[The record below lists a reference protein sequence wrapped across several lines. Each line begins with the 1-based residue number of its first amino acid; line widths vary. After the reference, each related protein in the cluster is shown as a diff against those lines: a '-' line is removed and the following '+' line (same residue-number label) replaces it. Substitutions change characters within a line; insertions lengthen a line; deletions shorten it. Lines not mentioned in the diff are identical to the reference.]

1 MPEFVEKF
9 SKILGWEPDDF
20 THDGAGYL
28 MMPLALV
35 LIFIELKALDF
46 LLVPDDV
53 EGSDE
58 RVAGI
63 MPVKTE
69 TPEKRTKSTR
79 IPSNPNDYI
88 MAATGMKI
96 KKKPDENKS

>member
-1 MPEFVEKF
+1 MHRLRSVVSWKRGRDG
-9 SKILGWEPDDF
+9 IGCEPASA
-20 THDGAGYL
+20 TT
-28 MMPLALV
+28 LA
-35 LIFIELKALDF
+35 ALRR
-46 LLVPDDV
+46 LAS
-53 EGSDE
+53 EGTDE

-79 IPSNPNDYI
+79 IPTNPNDYI